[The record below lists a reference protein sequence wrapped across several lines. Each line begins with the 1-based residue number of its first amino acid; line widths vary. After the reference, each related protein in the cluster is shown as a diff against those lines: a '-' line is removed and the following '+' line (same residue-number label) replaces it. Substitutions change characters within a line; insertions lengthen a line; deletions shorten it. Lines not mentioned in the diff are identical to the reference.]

1 MEWYVTEITPIV
13 SSSDKR
19 GHMTY
24 PDFVKIHSS
33 AVLLILTLVSMLL
46 IVGCQ
51 THKYESRLLKHV
63 KTKDDK
69 LTMSATELRLELN
82 EVAGVFKG
90 TIEKAADEVIA
101 KSKNSD
107 IMRHALLWKINGIPL
122 AYKAIFRPDPAV
134 AFVDSLAF
142 SMQMVEYFNIG
153 FGKEDF
159 GEWHHIAL
167 RASQEI
173 NKYIKEL
180 GQKGRTDGNIKPLE
194 GKIQLWVNEN
204 PIERDFNYRDTT
216 IPDLNSMLGEV
227 ELSTMQSLGS
237 IGLTVEEVSYRLSVY
252 MDLLTKQASWQAELV
267 MIGNE
272 NQPSIQDGLNALNE
286 LGAFVK
292 RVGPLGEE
300 IPDWLT
306 QERENIKAAIRQ
318 ERIEILTNIDQQRLD
333 TLKYLT
339 AFRIKVTEDLTA
351 ELLIIMDTLLSEREA
366 VLQSIDEQRIATLK
380 DIESAG
386 NRIVSKMM
394 KQGEPLVDYIF
405 IRVLQLLAVVFVC
418 GIVGTAIFFR
428 LKGKKNTDVNEP

>member
-1 MEWYVTEITPIV
+1 
-13 SSSDKR
+13 
-19 GHMTY
+19 MTY
-24 PDFVKIHSS
+24 SNIVKLQSS
-33 AVLLILTLVSMLL
+33 AGLLILTLVTMLL
-46 IVGCQ
+46 LVGCQ

-82 EVAGVFKG
+82 ELAGVFKG

-101 KSKNSD
+101 KSRNSD
-107 IMRHALLWKINGIPL
+107 ITRHALLWKINGIPA

-153 FGKEDF
+153 FGKADF
-159 GEWHHIAL
+159 GEWYHVAL
-167 RASQEI
+167 QASQKI
-173 NKYIKEL
+173 KKHIKEV
-180 GQKGRTDGNIKPLE
+180 GEKGRTDGNIIPLE
-194 GKIQLWVNEN
+194 DKIQVWVNEN
-204 PIERDFNYRDTT
+204 PIERDFIYRETT

-227 ELSTMQSLGS
+227 ELSAIQSLGS
-237 IGLTVEEVSYRLSVY
+237 IGLTVEEVAYRLSVY

-272 NQPSIQDGLNALNE
+272 DQPSIQDGLVTLNE

-292 RVGPLGEE
+292 RIDPLGEE
-300 IPDWLT
+300 IPAWLA
-306 QERENIKAAIRQ
+306 QERENIKKAIQQ
-318 ERIEILTNIDQQRLD
+318 ERIEVLTNIDQQRLD

-339 AFRIKVTEDLTA
+339 DFRIKVTEDLKT
-351 ELLIIMDTLLSEREA
+351 ERLTIMDILLSERET
-366 VLQSIDEQRIATLK
+366 VLQSIDVQRIATLR

-386 NRIVSKMM
+386 NRIVDKMM

-405 IRVLQLLAVVFVC
+405 VRILYLMAVVLVC
-418 GIVGTAIFFR
+418 GIVGTAILLR
-428 LKGKKNTDVNEP
+428 LKSKKMQMPMYYKPR